1 MLVPLI
7 HTCFTVIYVYSTI
20 PMLPEEQG
28 CLITC
33 YIFLSSPVLVILLAT
48 LQHFL
53 FKVYNTSGHAWRKL
67 LSSRRVF
74 HLVVRLNGSAEWKI
88 EKVEQRLKEVWQ
100 DTTDPTDVRAKVKDI
115 QVERL
120 VDWGQSQEDKQDLW
134 KAVVSVCPEI
144 DFPARFEKM
153 LRERENEGV
162 KLEMLVREELRSG
175 SQEEEEEKT
184 VDSKSCMCSCHPQVI
199 EIL

>member
-1 MLVPLI
+1 M
-7 HTCFTVIYVYSTI
+7 
-20 PMLPEEQG
+20 
-28 CLITC
+28 
-33 YIFLSSPVLVILLAT
+33 
-48 LQHFL
+48 
-53 FKVYNTSGHAWRKL
+53 
-67 LSSRRVF
+67 
-74 HLVVRLNGSAEWKI
+74 VVRLNGSAEWKI

-144 DFPARFEKM
+144 DFPAGFEKM
-153 LRERENEGV
+153 VNEREKEGV

-199 EIL
+199 EILKTHKTESFLCSRLHHRGEAKKESAFLQKEKAGFWSLVLLILIRCLFLFLWIL